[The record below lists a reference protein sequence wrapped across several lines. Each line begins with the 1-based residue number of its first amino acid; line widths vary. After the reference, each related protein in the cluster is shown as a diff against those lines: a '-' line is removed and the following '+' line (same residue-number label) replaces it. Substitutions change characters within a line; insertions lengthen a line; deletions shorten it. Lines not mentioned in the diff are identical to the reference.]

1 MNENECLPIIV
12 PTDGDARIPIG
23 DARIPTDDVAFRT
36 EDLNYLEIIN
46 LDLKE

>member
-12 PTDGDARIPIG
+12 PTDSDARIPIG